1 MGVAHKSIACCLL
14 TIGEDEVVVLK
25 TEAVGED
32 FDATGDVEFKMKHQL
47 NYGEDDC
54 PITALDEATIA

>member
-1 MGVAHKSIACCLL
+1 
-14 TIGEDEVVVLK
+14 
-25 TEAVGED
+25 
-32 FDATGDVEFKMKHQL
+32 MKHQL